1 MKKFITLSILF
12 ALSGT
17 VFAGDFF
24 QTTNPFPQTMPES
37 LNNIYE
43 STPAVMQQEQKKA
56 KKCKIQKGKKQT
68 CDENVNEETNANTLP
83 IYPAAEDSSK
93 LNQNFYKYN

>member
-1 MKKFITLSILF
+1 MKKLIALSILL
-12 ALSGT
+12 ALSST

-24 QTTNPFPQTMPES
+24 QTTNPFPQTMPET

-56 KKCKIQKGKKQT
+56 KKYKIQKDKKLS
-68 CDENVNEETNANTLP
+68 CDEYVNEETSANILP

-93 LNQNFYKYN
+93 LNQNFYKF